1 MSPVCLWAATLES
14 KEKKK
19 LVILLTVFFIS
30 LFAEE
35 KYNTV
40 TYEEDGD
47 VFIERSTSSP
57 SNSSRASISSTASID
72 EDGSGPSRQRRTSV
86 YEQKQIQAPSSMR
99 GKLELV

>member
-1 MSPVCLWAATLES
+1 MGGHSGIQGEEKISHFIDCLLN
-14 KEKKK
+14 
-19 LVILLTVFFIS
+19 VFFIS